1 MGGKSGTARKLVGR
15 SYGDGKYRSWFVGM
29 APISDLKLVIV
40 VMIDEPSSGGYY
52 GGLVAAPL
60 FSLVTEQAL
69 RTLGVQPDLKVKP
82 QIVSDA
88 AEESM

>member
-1 MGGKSGTARKLVGR
+1 MLT
-15 SYGDGKYRSWFVGM
+15 SYF
-29 APISDLKLVIV
+29 A
-40 VMIDEPSSGGYY
+40 
-52 GGLVAAPL
+52 
-60 FSLVTEQAL
+60 AL